1 MNTDKSL
8 LDKIIGIIVLDSET
22 IGTVAG
28 VKQCNYFLETPSAL
42 LIENMK
48 VKPGFNVLI
57 WNWKK
62 NIPSETSFLILLKD

>member
-1 MNTDKSL
+1 MKILFVLVEIEHSL
-8 LDKIIGIIVLDSET
+8 LDEIIGIIVLDSEI

-28 VKQCNYFLETPSAL
+28 VKQCNYFLETLFAL
-42 LIENMK
+42 LIENMQ

-62 NIPSETSFLILLKD
+62 NILSETS